1 MAWHPTVATFVVD
14 LNDDREGRIGNFNT
28 VVVGVPPEMT
38 DLGTALE
45 PWHKVYLPV
54 GLKVSSRHV

>member
-1 MAWHPTVATFVVD
+1 MAWHPTVVTFVVD
-14 LNDDREGRIGNFNT
+14 LNDDREGRLGNFNT

-38 DLGTALE
+38 DLGILLE

-54 GLKVSSRHV
+54 GLK

>member
-1 MAWHPTVATFVVD
+1 MAWHPTVVTFVVD
-14 LNDDREGRIGNFNT
+14 LNDDREGRLGNFNT

-54 GLKVSSRHV
+54 GLK